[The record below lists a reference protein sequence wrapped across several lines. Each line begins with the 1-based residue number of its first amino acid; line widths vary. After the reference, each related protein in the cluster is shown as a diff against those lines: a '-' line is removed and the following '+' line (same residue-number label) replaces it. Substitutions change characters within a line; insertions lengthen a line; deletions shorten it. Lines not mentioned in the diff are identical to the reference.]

1 LNDKNFTML
10 VIGQT
15 VTLFGSALLR
25 FVLSLSVLDMT
36 GRADIFSMLY
46 AISAMPLLF
55 SPIGGAIADRFN
67 RRNLMAG
74 IDFANGMI
82 TLAFIALTLLKAGS
96 LFAIGAVMVLLGI
109 TSAMDS
115 PAVMACIPSVVREEK
130 LEQANGT
137 ISGIGSLA
145 QVIAPV
151 LGGAVYGIMGL
162 NPLLIISCVSFFL
175 ASIME
180 RFIQIPFT
188 RREQEKHI
196 IPTIMRDMKAG
207 FAYTGTQPVIRKCVI
222 LAAVLNL
229 CLTPFFIVGLPVIL
243 RVTMKSSDALYGVGM
258 AITEAGMILGALT
271 AGLFS
276 KKMRLSTL
284 YRWLIAV
291 GVLIVPLA
299 ASLLPSVLGLG
310 YYPPFALFFL
320 FALPVLMILTALSLY
335 VITRVQKKTPNELLG
350 KVMAIITA
358 AAQCAA
364 PVGQIACGFL
374 FEAFRKAEY
383 IPTFILSALTLLIAV
398 WARTTLRNEEE
409 LSNGV
414 SV

>member
-1 LNDKNFTML
+1 MNDKNFIML

-36 GRADIFSMLY
+36 GRAGIFSVLY
-46 AISAMPLLF
+46 AISSIPLLF

-67 RRNLMAG
+67 RRNLMVG
-74 IDFANGMI
+74 IDFTNGMI

-96 LFAIGAVMVLLGI
+96 LFAVGAVMVLLGF
-109 TSAMDS
+109 TGALES
-115 PAVMACIPSVVREEK
+115 PTVMACIPSVVQKEK
-130 LEQANGT
+130 LEQANG
-137 ISGIGSLA
+137 IVSGLGSSA

-151 LGGAVYGIMGL
+151 LGGVLYGIMGL
-162 NPLLIISCVSFFL
+162 NPLVVISCVSFFL

-188 RREQEKHI
+188 QRGREIHI
-196 IPTIMRDMKAG
+196 IPAIMKDMKEG
-207 FAYTGTQPVIRKCVI
+207 FAYTGTQPLIRRCMI

-229 CLTPFFIVGLPVIL
+229 CVTPFFIVGLPVIL
-243 RVTMKSSDALYGVGM
+243 RVTMESSDTLYGVGM
-258 AITEAGMILGALT
+258 MITEAGMILGAVT

-276 KKMRLSTL
+276 KKMRLPTL
-284 YRWLIAV
+284 YRWLIAI
-291 GVLIVPLA
+291 GILIVPLA
-299 ASLLPSVLGLG
+299 VSLLPPVLGLG
-310 YYPPFALFFL
+310 YYPAFALFFL
-320 FALPVLMILTALSLY
+320 FVLPVLMILTALSLY
-335 VITRVQKKTPNELLG
+335 VITQVQKKTPNGLLG

-364 PVGQIACGFL
+364 PIGQIACGFL

-383 IPTFILSALTLLIAV
+383 IPTLILSALTLLIAV
-398 WARTTLRNEEE
+398 WARAMLRNEEE
-409 LSNGV
+409 TLNVV